1 MVKPLQ
7 EFTGAFYAKV
17 AVLCFGVGA
26 GIETFMVNTG
36 FYDMC
41 VGRAVTPRSRCWKR
55 SPLPAGRELDVTR
68 FVAACVLLAVSLQTP
83 QPRPWRQNPKAGWPV
98 LQRDPLGDG
107 AAAREP
113 GVQKGVRSDEG
124 CGADELAGAGAA

>member
-41 VGRAVTPRSRCWKR
+41 AGR
-55 SPLPAGRELDVTR
+55 SPPALTLLLEEIAATGRPCTGRNSVR
-68 FVAACVLLAVSLQTP
+68 RCVRTARSEP
-83 QPRPWRQNPKAGWPV
+83 PNAQPCPEAKP
-98 LQRDPLGDG
+98 
-107 AAAREP
+107 
-113 GVQKGVRSDEG
+113 
-124 CGADELAGAGAA
+124 

>member
-1 MVKPLQ
+1 MVKVKPLQ

-41 VGRAVTPRSRCWKR
+41 VGRAPPPTGCCWNR
-55 SPLPAGRELDVTR
+55 SPLPAGRALDVTR
-68 FVAACVLLAVSLQTP
+68 FVDACVLLAVSPQTP
-83 QPRPWRQNPKAGWPV
+83 PAMAHPTRGQTLKRNGAC
-98 LQRDPLGDG
+98 
-107 AAAREP
+107 AAA
-113 GVQKGVRSDEG
+113 
-124 CGADELAGAGAA
+124 